1 MRLPWFFEAA
11 RAPLLKNYLR
21 QRIFSFP
28 FVRVYVIPVDLRI
41 MKKGQKKK
49 TGAYTRKKIV
59 DEFTEL
65 PISRQQKWQ
74 LRRAK
79 EGRCVICG
87 EPKVTAWHCLKHAV
101 ANREWARKYSGSVRR
116 NKTLT
121 YRLATESKAKA
132 KAKK

>member
-1 MRLPWFFEAA
+1 LGRGA
-11 RAPLLKNYLR
+11 RQPSPAKKYLR
-21 QRIFSFP
+21 QRIFFFP
-28 FVRVYVIPVDLRI
+28 FVAVYVIPVDLRI

-49 TGAYTRKKIV
+49 TGDYTRKKIV

-121 YRLATESKAKA
+121 YRLATESKSKA
-132 KAKK
+132 KARK

>member
-1 MRLPWFFEAA
+1 
-11 RAPLLKNYLR
+11 
-21 QRIFSFP
+21 
-28 FVRVYVIPVDLRI
+28 

-49 TGAYTRKKIV
+49 PTTYTRKKII
-59 DEFTEL
+59 DEFTDL

-87 EPKVTAWHCLKHAV
+87 EPKVTAWHCLKHAI
-101 ANREWARKYSGSVRR
+101 ANREWARIYSGSQRR

-121 YRLATESKAKA
+121 YRLASESKSKA
-132 KAKK
+132 ARKKK

>member
-1 MRLPWFFEAA
+1 VAAMAFQAIIDERLVFELL
-11 RAPLLKNYLR
+11 APLKQNRRL
-21 QRIFSFP
+21 SFELT
-28 FVRVYVIPVDLRI
+28 RERI
-41 MKKGQKKK
+41 MKKKQKRKK
-49 TGAYTRKKIV
+49 STYTRKKII
-59 DEFTEL
+59 DEFTKL

-87 EPKVTAWHCLKHAV
+87 EPKATAWHCLKHAI

-121 YRLATESKAKA
+121 YKLASKAR
-132 KAKK
+132 KKKR

>member
-1 MRLPWFFEAA
+1 MT
-11 RAPLLKNYLR
+11 
-21 QRIFSFP
+21 
-28 FVRVYVIPVDLRI
+28 
-41 MKKGQKKK
+41 KKK
-49 TGAYTRKKIV
+49 KPQQTYTRKKII
-59 DEFTEL
+59 DEFTDL

-87 EPKVTAWHCLKHAV
+87 QPKVTAWHCLKHAI

-121 YRLATESKAKA
+121 YKLAAGD
-132 KAKK
+132 KKKKGHASPNG

>member
-1 MRLPWFFEAA
+1 MT
-11 RAPLLKNYLR
+11 
-21 QRIFSFP
+21 
-28 FVRVYVIPVDLRI
+28 
-41 MKKGQKKK
+41 KKK
-49 TGAYTRKKIV
+49 KNPPAYTRKKIV

-87 EPKVTAWHCLKHAV
+87 EPKVTAWHCLRHAI

-121 YRLATESKAKA
+121 YKLADKVKTKKPAKRA
-132 KAKK
+132 N

>member
-1 MRLPWFFEAA
+1 MT
-11 RAPLLKNYLR
+11 
-21 QRIFSFP
+21 
-28 FVRVYVIPVDLRI
+28 
-41 MKKGQKKK
+41 KKK
-49 TGAYTRKKIV
+49 KSTATYTRKKIV
-59 DEFTEL
+59 DEFTEM

-87 EPKVTAWHCLKHAV
+87 EPKVTAWHCLKHAI

-121 YRLATESKAKA
+121 YKLAEKGG
-132 KAKK
+132 KKKKSAAGKGK

>member
-1 MRLPWFFEAA
+1 
-11 RAPLLKNYLR
+11 
-21 QRIFSFP
+21 
-28 FVRVYVIPVDLRI
+28 
-41 MKKGQKKK
+41 MKKKQAKAQK
-49 TGAYTRKKIV
+49 TYTRKKII

-87 EPKVTAWHCLKHAV
+87 QPKVTAWHCLKHAI

-116 NKTLT
+116 NETLT
-121 YRLATESKAKA
+121 YKLAAKVKGGKKKAA
-132 KAKK
+132 

>member
-1 MRLPWFFEAA
+1 MIDTRGRRGGSRIIGGRLMCGTVAPWNQDRSLSFE
-11 RAPLLKNYLR
+11 LKR
-21 QRIFSFP
+21 T
-28 FVRVYVIPVDLRI
+28 
-41 MKKGQKKK
+41 MKKKQKRKK
-49 TGAYTRKKIV
+49 SAYTRKKII
-59 DEFTEL
+59 DEFTDL

-87 EPKVTAWHCLKHAV
+87 EPKATAWHCLKHAI

-121 YRLATESKAKA
+121 YKLASKAR
-132 KAKK
+132 KKKK

>member
-1 MRLPWFFEAA
+1 
-11 RAPLLKNYLR
+11 
-21 QRIFSFP
+21 
-28 FVRVYVIPVDLRI
+28 
-41 MKKGQKKK
+41 MKKKQAKAQK
-49 TGAYTRKKIV
+49 TYTRKKIV

-87 EPKVTAWHCLKHAV
+87 QPKVTAWHCLKHAI

-116 NKTLT
+116 NETLT
-121 YRLATESKAKA
+121 YKLAAKT
-132 KAKK
+132 KPKKKGE

>member
-1 MRLPWFFEAA
+1 
-11 RAPLLKNYLR
+11 
-21 QRIFSFP
+21 
-28 FVRVYVIPVDLRI
+28 
-41 MKKGQKKK
+41 MKKALSSRKNS
-49 TGAYTRKKIV
+49 YTRKKII
-59 DEFTEL
+59 DEFTDM

-87 EPKVTAWHCLKHAV
+87 EPKVTAWHCLKHAI

-121 YRLATESKAKA
+121 YKLAADARAKA
-132 KAKK
+132 KAARKK

>member
-1 MRLPWFFEAA
+1 
-11 RAPLLKNYLR
+11 
-21 QRIFSFP
+21 
-28 FVRVYVIPVDLRI
+28 
-41 MKKGQKKK
+41 MKKGPAKKQKE
-49 TGAYTRKKIV
+49 YTRRKIN
-59 DEFTEL
+59 DEFTDL
-65 PISRQQKWQ
+65 AISRQQKWQ

-121 YRLATESKAKA
+121 YRLATEAKGKAKTAKA
-132 KAKK
+132 K

>member
-1 MRLPWFFEAA
+1 
-11 RAPLLKNYLR
+11 
-21 QRIFSFP
+21 
-28 FVRVYVIPVDLRI
+28 
-41 MKKGQKKK
+41 MKKKQKRKK
-49 TGAYTRKKIV
+49 SAYTRKKIV

-87 EPKVTAWHCLKHAV
+87 EPKATAWHRLKHAI

-121 YRLATESKAKA
+121 YKLASKAR
-132 KAKK
+132 KKKK

>member
-1 MRLPWFFEAA
+1 
-11 RAPLLKNYLR
+11 
-21 QRIFSFP
+21 
-28 FVRVYVIPVDLRI
+28 
-41 MKKGQKKK
+41 MKKKQAKAPK
-49 TGAYTRKKIV
+49 TYTRKKIV

-87 EPKVTAWHCLKHAV
+87 QPKVTAWHCLKHAI

-116 NKTLT
+116 NQTLT
-121 YRLATESKAKA
+121 YKLAAKTKPSK
-132 KAKK
+132 KKDSAS